1 MATQMP
7 SGILCRAIPMARGRP
22 RAGSS
27 SVAVKVASPSGA
39 LCNPMART
47 VSKPKRF
54 KPSTLSLMV
63 LAVSVFLDS
72 VAVSSGVLFCTAEDG
87 PSVAS
92 VLEGHSV
99 VDGCISAFSQ
109 EPLGDCVTLV
119 TSVTAAGGTSP
130 AGSFTAPG
138 RDVTVRISAGFR
150 SSTGFS
156 GAACSGAKSLVSGA
170 SLWTIQS
177 KIMQRNMPAK
187 SRRLT
192 MRLTDQ
198 WGPKVYP

>member
-1 MATQMP
+1 MPTGGNVLCFDTCVHRRQYAEATATP
-7 SGILCRAIPMARGRP
+7 DCCTWRIH
-22 RAGSS
+22 
-27 SVAVKVASPSGA
+27 
-39 LCNPMART
+39 
-47 VSKPKRF
+47 
-54 KPSTLSLMV
+54 TLSLMV

-130 AGSFTAPG
+130 AGSFTAP
-138 RDVTVRISAGFR
+138 
-150 SSTGFS
+150 
-156 GAACSGAKSLVSGA
+156 
-170 SLWTIQS
+170 
-177 KIMQRNMPAK
+177 
-187 SRRLT
+187 
-192 MRLTDQ
+192 
-198 WGPKVYP
+198 